1 MNSNNRTRN
10 TDFRNRTNASCMSS
24 NTITAVPSLRPAVG
38 RVAREHHEDSEE
50 MLAGV
55 VAHPNSKKYAPIDIG
70 GDGGAYRLLR
80 RSPGAPR
87 ATTAS
92 LVTVMPM
99 SSPPTRMVCPSSAW

>member
-10 TDFRNRTNASCMSS
+10 LATRNRLNAPCMSS
-24 NTITAVPSLRPAVG
+24 YTITAVPSLRPAVG

-50 MLAGV
+50 MLVGEITN
-55 VAHPNSKKYAPIDIG
+55 PNSKNNAPVDIG
-70 GDGGAYRLLR
+70 GDSGAYRLLR

-92 LVTVMPM
+92 LATVTPM